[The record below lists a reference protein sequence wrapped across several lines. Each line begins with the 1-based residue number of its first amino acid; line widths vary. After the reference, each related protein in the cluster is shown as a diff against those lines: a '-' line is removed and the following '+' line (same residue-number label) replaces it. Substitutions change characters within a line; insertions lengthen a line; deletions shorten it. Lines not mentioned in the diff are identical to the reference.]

1 MTRGNSKTTS
11 KNEPTSSGLR
21 GTGRARDTAA
31 RRGSI
36 KDSVRNA
43 LWGRTAGRCTV
54 CNRRVLNDDRTF
66 WHSIASAE
74 MAHIIGA
81 TATPGSPRGQEQ
93 ASGTTD
99 LESEENL
106 LLCCHDCHRMIDHVD
121 HVAYFTPAKLR
132 ALKAAHE
139 QRVEMATSEGILT
152 RTAVLRVGSFVRG
165 SWAVAS
171 RREVA
176 DALFRNSYLGLVES
190 HWSGQ
195 FTCELQGQAIDP
207 GYWLGVRNQLKRSLD
222 TVGQAVAQGDVEH
235 VSIFAIAPV
244 PALVLLGSLLDD
256 KVETRIW
263 QKHRDAG
270 WDWLNTGE
278 PTTFAF
284 AQAPPSTSYRDN
296 ASRDVV
302 LICSLSADVNPER
315 LPEHLRR
322 APRFVLR
329 PEGVTPSPTLFS
341 HEKSLANFGA
351 AFRDMLAA
359 AEKAHPTA
367 TRWHLVAAAP
377 VAASIEAGRAF
388 MRKVQP
394 PVEVYERTPSQNYE
408 RALTVND
415 IGRDSS
421 ATEHTES
428 RS

>member
-1 MTRGNSKTTS
+1 MTRDNSKTTRRTA
-11 KNEPTSSGLR
+11 PTSSGLL
-21 GTGRARDTAA
+21 GAARARDTQV

-66 WHSIASAE
+66 WHSIAAAE

-93 ASGTTD
+93 AAGTTD

-106 LLCCHDCHRMIDHVD
+106 LLCCHDCHRMIDHTD
-121 HVAYFTPAKLR
+121 HVGYFTPSKLR

-139 QRVEMATSEGILT
+139 QRVEMATSDGILT

-176 DALFRNSYLGLVES
+176 DALFGNNYLGLVES

-207 GYWLGVRNQLKRSLD
+207 GYWLGARSQLQRSLD

-278 PTTFAF
+278 PTTFSIG
-284 AQAPPSTSYRDN
+284 QVPPSTSPPADAPRDL
-296 ASRDVV
+296 V

-315 LPEHLRR
+315 LPEYLRR

-359 AEKAHPTA
+359 AEQAHPTA
-367 TRWHLVAAAP
+367 TRWHLVGAAP

-388 MRKVQP
+388 MREVQP
-394 PVEVYERTPSQNYE
+394 PVEVYERTPQQTYE
-408 RALTVND
+408 RVLTVNET
-415 IGRDSS
+415 GQVSS
-421 ATEHTES
+421 AAEHTRS